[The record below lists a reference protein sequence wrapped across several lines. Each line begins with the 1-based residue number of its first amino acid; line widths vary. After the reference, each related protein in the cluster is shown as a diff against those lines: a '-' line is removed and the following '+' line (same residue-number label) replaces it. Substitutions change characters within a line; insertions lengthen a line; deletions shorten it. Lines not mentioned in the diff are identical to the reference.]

1 MLRGNVVLMREGE
14 GREGPKIDTIHVT
27 LPLSNWQLSI
37 SSDVAGK
44 KGV

>member
-1 MLRGNVVLMREGE
+1 MLRGNVVLMREG